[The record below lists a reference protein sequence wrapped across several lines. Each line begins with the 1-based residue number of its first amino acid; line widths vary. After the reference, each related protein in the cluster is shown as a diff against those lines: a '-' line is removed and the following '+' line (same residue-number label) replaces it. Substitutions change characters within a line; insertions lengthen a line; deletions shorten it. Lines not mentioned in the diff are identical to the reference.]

1 MGKKEKDKRLLRR
14 NLLGVCVFLL
24 ALPVLWPMGGAAF
37 AMREICRDKYRRRS
51 PQGREAQTPQEKRKQ
66 WRKNPQKKR
75 GFSALM
81 T

>member
-37 AMREICRDKYRRRS
+37 AMRES
-51 PQGREAQTPQEKRKQ
+51 LPGQVSQTPQEKRKQ
-66 WRKNPQKKR
+66 WRRSPQKKR
-75 GFSALM
+75 GFLASM